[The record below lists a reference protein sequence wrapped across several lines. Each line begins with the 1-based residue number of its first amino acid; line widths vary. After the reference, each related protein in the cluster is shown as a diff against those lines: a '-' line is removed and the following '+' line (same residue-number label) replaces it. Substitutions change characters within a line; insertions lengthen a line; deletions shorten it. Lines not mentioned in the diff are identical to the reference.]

1 MKKIIAIMMVILG
14 ALVALVLIAPS
25 SAENVKNLPDSAE
38 YVMFRSDLWKAPID
52 AENCGE
58 VTVSR
63 KEDMVYT
70 DFYFISPLEDQEY
83 IIYLVMPMAG
93 GGVQNIEIGE
103 VTTDGNGV
111 GDIVITLDPYEI
123 MTEIYDAIVA
133 IYPPSPPAPPLPPIE
148 MFFAGTQYLPQ
159 PSFLLDANLP
169 PSFCGVDCDC
179 PGDPPPTQPCSPP
192 DGAKIVNAFKLT
204 NDGSIFFTPVP

>member
-1 MKKIIAIMMVILG
+1 MKKIMTIMMVILG
-14 ALVALVLIAPS
+14 TLVALALAVPS

-38 YVMFRSDLWKAPID
+38 YVMFRSNLWKAPID

-63 KEDMVYT
+63 KEDIVYA

-93 GGVQNIEIGE
+93 GGVQNIEVGE

-111 GDIVITLDPYEI
+111 GNKVIELDPFEI
-123 MTEIYDAIVA
+123 MTETYDAIVA
-133 IYPPSPPAPPLPPIE
+133 IYPPSPPLPPIE
-148 MFFAGTQYLPQ
+148 MFFAGTQYLSQ
-159 PSFLLDANLP
+159 PGFLLDANLP
-169 PSFCGVDCDC
+169 PSFCGVDCEC
-179 PGDPPPTQPCSPP
+179 MGNPPPGLVPCPPP
-192 DGAKIVNAFKLT
+192 DGARIVDAFKLT
-204 NDGSIFFTPVP
+204 NDGAAFFE